1 MSAGPRVAVV
11 MVTYNAR
18 EDALRALRS
27 VRAATPAPNS
37 KEELHIEI
45 LLVDNASSD
54 GTVEAVRA
62 QHPTVQIIAN
72 AENIGFGRANNQALA
87 HVSAPYVLLLNPDA
101 ELQAGALEALVAVL
115 DERPQVAWVG
125 PQTRNSDATPQISF
139 GPRLTLGNEW
149 RQRGLVAGVR
159 ARAPRALAAAEL
171 LTTTEHE
178 PDWVSASCALTRIE
192 ALRAAGGFD
201 ERFFLYEEDVDLC
214 LRLRAAGWRILHFPK
229 AVVVHHLGRSMA
241 SVPGLARIEYQ
252 RSHVRYYV
260 KHLAWP
266 QVLGLRL
273 LLAASAAAAF
283 LQAGDGHQ
291 RRLQRE
297 LLRIAIRES

>member
-1 MSAGPRVAVV
+1 MSASPRVAVV

-27 VRAATPAPNS
+27 VRATAVDLP
-37 KEELHIEI
+37 LEI
-45 LLVDNASSD
+45 LLVDNASHD

-62 QHPTVQIIAN
+62 QDPAVQIIAN

-115 DERPQVAWVG
+115 DERAQVAWVG
-125 PQTRNSDATPQISF
+125 PQTRNSDGTPQISF

-149 RQRGLVAGVR
+149 RQRRLVAAVR

-171 LTTTEHE
+171 LTTAEHE

-214 LRLRAAGWRILHFPK
+214 VRLRAAGWRILHSPK
-229 AVVVHHLGRSMA
+229 AVVVHHLGRSMVG
-241 SVPGLARIEYQ
+241 VPGLARVEYQ

-273 LLAASAAAAF
+273 LLAASAAAGF
-283 LQAGDGHQ
+283 LQAGNAPA